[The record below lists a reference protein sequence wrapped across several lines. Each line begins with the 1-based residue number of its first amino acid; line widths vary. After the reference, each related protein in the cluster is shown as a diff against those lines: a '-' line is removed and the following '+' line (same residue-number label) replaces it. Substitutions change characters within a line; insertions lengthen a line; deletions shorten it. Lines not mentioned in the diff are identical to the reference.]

1 MPLIIVE
8 GPDNSGKSTLIQTL
22 SSQLKLPSARTY
34 RMPQTEEDIQR
45 WHNWANAAP
54 YPLILDRHSSISDL
68 VYSPV
73 IRNTQPSSSLR
84 LASACRNGHYLIYC
98 RPHWDTIERSYNERE
113 QLEGTH
119 EKLHDLIRAYDN
131 LMEELDPNFIYNW
144 ENPKALPAL
153 ITNLTHA
160 LERMK

>member
-8 GPDNSGKSTLIQTL
+8 GPDNSGKSTLIQAL
-22 SSQLKLPSARTY
+22 ASQLKLPMARTY

-54 YPLILDRHSSISDL
+54 HPLILDRHPAISDL
-68 VYSPV
+68 IYSPLV
-73 IRNTQPSSSLR
+73 RNTTGSSSLR

-98 RPHWDTIERSYNERE
+98 RPHWDTIAASFHERE

-119 EKLHDLIRAYDN
+119 EKLHDLIRSYDN
-131 LMEELDPNFIYNW
+131 LMDEMDPNFIYNW

-153 ITNLTHA
+153 VTHLTHA

>member
-1 MPLIIVE
+1 MIIIE
-8 GPDNSGKSTLIQTL
+8 GPDNSGKSTLIQSL
-22 SSQLKLPSARTY
+22 SHQLKLPSAKTY

-54 YPLILDRHSSISDL
+54 YPLILDRHPAISDC
-68 VYSPV
+68 VYSPLV
-73 IRNTQPSSSLR
+73 RNTPGASSLR
-84 LASACRNGHYLIYC
+84 LANACRNEHYLIYC
-98 RPHWDTIERSYNERE
+98 RPHWDTIAASYNERE

-119 EKLHDLIRAYDN
+119 EKLPDLIRSYDK